1 MISRVYS
8 LTRRENI
15 FFTTLQNEC
24 LEYEVLYIGDQFV
37 IFVLARLQFHI
48 SFFFKLDHK
57 FAEVISFSN

>member
-48 SFFFKLDHK
+48 SFFLKLDHK
-57 FAEVISFSN
+57 LAEVISFSN